1 MKTILIIITI
11 ILLIKYVIPYLRRQI
26 KLYQTIKVV
35 KTYINGM
42 TEELN
47 SSFKQDTFIVPDIQN
62 LHKKYN
68 KNVVRGKNG
77 RFKSKNEING

>member
-47 SSFKQDTFIVPDIQN
+47 SSCEQDTFIVPDSQI

-77 RFKSKNEING
+77 RFKSKNEIN

>member
-1 MKTILIIITI
+1 M
-11 ILLIKYVIPYLRRQI
+11 
-26 KLYQTIKVV
+26 

-47 SSFKQDTFIVPDIQN
+47 SSCEQDTFIVPDSQN

-77 RFKSKNEING
+77 RFKSKNEIN

>member
-1 MKTILIIITI
+1 MKTILIILTI

-47 SSFKQDTFIVPDIQN
+47 SSGEQDTFIIPDSQN

-77 RFKSKNEING
+77 RFKSKNEIN

>member
-47 SSFKQDTFIVPDIQN
+47 SSSEQDTFIVPDNQN
-62 LHKKYN
+62 LHKTYN
-68 KNVVRGKNG
+68 KNVIRGKNG
-77 RFKSKNEING
+77 RFKSKNEIN